1 MAAAKAEEAKAEE
14 AMATAEEVKA
24 KVEEATVVA
33 KAEEAKAE
41 ARAAAVGM
49 VGDAAAPAATLVA
62 TEAMVAERK
71 GLVVEEGTV
80 QAMTVEAMTVGT
92 TAWLSSF
99 FYKRACNSAK
109 GTEQSSNTRDPLVQ
123 NTFATV
129 SEFRRGMAFE
139 QL

>member
-1 MAAAKAEEAKAEE
+1 
-14 AMATAEEVKA
+14 
-24 KVEEATVVA
+24 
-33 KAEEAKAE
+33 
-41 ARAAAVGM
+41 M
-49 VGDAAAPAATLVA
+49 VGDAAAPVATLVA

-109 GTEQSSNTRDPLVQ
+109 GREQSSNTRDPLQ
-123 NTFATV
+123 NHVKTSRRFQNSAEAWSSNCYEISAVAGRTFEG
-129 SEFRRGMAFE
+129 SELRRPTNSCKF
-139 QL
+139 

>member
-1 MAAAKAEEAKAEE
+1 MAK
-14 AMATAEEVKA
+14 AEEVKA

-41 ARAAAVGM
+41 ARVG
-49 VGDAAAPAATLVA
+49 
-62 TEAMVAERK
+62 
-71 GLVVEEGTV
+71 
-80 QAMTVEAMTVGT
+80 AMTVVATPVGT